1 MFLAELAYNT
11 VAKEITQLED
21 RKKKRKDTLETSQKE
36 LDNDHMNLITFINN
50 DTKFKTDREEEEKRQ
65 LKLRA
70 EKEEK
75 LKGIEQQIQA
85 IKSEIEKNKDGL
97 GGLEKAREFILQIKR
112 DQDPNWFEERRR
124 I

>member
-112 DQDPNWFEERRR
+112 DQYPNWFEERRR